1 MEMNWPF
8 IMAMTISIPTLLWMM
23 RPFTKDVGSG
33 DHLKE
38 LTMMDMTNIDAAYW
52 ANELIKSSLVN
63 KSEFEFEIDADML
76 IGFFA
81 NYRVAVTDPLQA
93 EIDKLKDEID
103 KLKASQLEFELNA
116 LFTIID
122 ERLDALES
130 NLEASAKREKETLRG
145 NNTTD

>member
-8 IMAMTISIPTLLWMM
+8 IMAMVFGISTLLWMM
-23 RPFTKDVGSG
+23 WPFTIDVGSG

-38 LTMMDMTNIDAAYW
+38 STMVDNSILDAAYW

-63 KSEFEFEIDADML
+63 KFEIDEEILM
-76 IGFFA
+76 GWFA
-81 NYRVAVTDPLQA
+81 NYRFAVANPLQS
-93 EIDKLKDEID
+93 EICILKDEIG

-122 ERLDALES
+122 ERLDALET
-130 NLEASAKREKETLRG
+130 NLEASAKREKETLSG
-145 NNTTD
+145 NNTTDQS